1 MRDVHYNATD
11 RPEQE
16 RHPRDR
22 ALSSVELRHL
32 RGFVAVA
39 EERSFTRAA
48 VRLSLTQPALSRTIA
63 QFEQL
68 LGVALLHRTR
78 QVVELT
84 AAGQRF
90 LPAAKRAL
98 AVVEDALRSATEEVP
113 PLRVGFT
120 YGGALPFIAPIVKA
134 FERAHPT
141 ASVELLRVDDRLAGL
156 SDGRSHIAFLPM
168 APDDPAIET
177 AIVAQESRV
186 AAIPAD
192 HPLARRRSL
201 RLRDLRSEKLVMNI
215 VSGTTRL
222 DLWPPGEAPRSIV
235 EVRNVEEW
243 LEAIAAGRGIGMTP
257 AATGRVYTHPQIR
270 YVPIVDAPA
279 VQIVMAWPANAIHP
293 LNESFVAV
301 AARADG

>member
-1 MRDVHYNATD
+1 M
-11 RPEQE
+11 
-16 RHPRDR
+16 
-22 ALSSVELRHL
+22 
-32 RGFVAVA
+32 A

-48 VRLSLTQPALSRTIA
+48 LRLSLTQPALSRTIA
-63 QFEQL
+63 QFEHL

-84 AAGQRF
+84 PAGQRL

-98 AVVEDALRSATEEVP
+98 GVVEDALRSATEEIR

-134 FERAHPT
+134 FERAQPH
-141 ASVELLRVDDRLAGL
+141 ASVELRRVDDPLAGL
-156 SDGRSHIAFLPM
+156 GDGRADIAFLPM
-168 APDDPAIET
+168 APDDPSIET
-177 AIVAQESRV
+177 AIVAQEPRV
-186 AAIPAD
+186 AALPAD

-201 RLRDLRSEKLVMNI
+201 RLKNLRSEKLVMNI
-215 VSGTTRL
+215 VSGTTRI
-222 DLWPPGEAPRSIV
+222 DLWPPGEGPRSIV

-270 YVPIVDAPA
+270 YRPILDAPP
-279 VQIVMAWPANAIHP
+279 VQIVMAWPARAAHP
-293 LNESFVAV
+293 LKASFVA
-301 AARADG
+301 AASGQDLNFS